1 MKPKTTSTWA
11 PLKAT
16 IFRLYQRSKQRTGQ
30 CRRLKDQIR
39 DRNETI
45 VKLRAEVAHLKSITQ
60 PERVFACHYPAQMM
74 VLAVFIVLH
83 GGSLRCAA
91 ASIGFYSS
99 ELMGWKY
106 KAPAGKTI
114 SNWVE
119 RCGLH
124 ALQLTQDLNGQ
135 YVGLSDLT
143 IQIGKE
149 QLCLLLCV
157 RLPVYSGVSDPL
169 ISEL

>member
-1 MKPKTTSTWA
+1 VKLKTTSTWA

-16 IFRLYQRSKQRTGQ
+16 IFRLHQRSKQRTGQ
-30 CRRLKDQIR
+30 RRRLKDQIR
-39 DRNETI
+39 DRDETI
-45 VKLRAEVAHLKSITQ
+45 AKLRAEVNHLKAITQ
-60 PERVFACHYPAQMM
+60 PERVFDCHYPAQMM

-91 ASIGFYSS
+91 ATIGFYSS

-106 KAPAGKTI
+106 KAPAWKTI

-119 RCGLH
+119 RCGLY

-135 YVGLSDLT
+135 RPST
-143 IQIGKE
+143 P
-149 QLCLLLCV
+149 LLLGHY
-157 RLPVYSGVSDPL
+157 RVYLRPL
-169 ISEL
+169 QKQGRNEGH

>member
-1 MKPKTTSTWA
+1 MKLKTTSTWA
-11 PLKAT
+11 PLKST
-16 IFRLYQRSKQRTGQ
+16 IFRLHQCAKQRSGQR
-30 CRRLKDQIR
+30 RRLKDQIR
-39 DRNETI
+39 DRDEI
-45 VKLRAEVAHLKSITQ
+45 IAKLRAEVAYHKGTTQ
-60 PERVFACHYPAQMM
+60 PEPVFNCQYPAQMM

-91 ASIGFYSS
+91 ATIGFYSS

-106 KAPAGKTI
+106 KAPTWKTI

-143 IQIGKE
+143 IQVGTRTVF
-149 QLCLLLCV
+149 CASS
-157 RLPVYSGVSDPL
+157 PS
-169 ISEL
+169 